1 MVPRRPR
8 LRSWLG
14 EGDSSRL
21 VPDVIL
27 LEGKSMVRSGNAPR
41 IVVSLRNLAISLYW
55 SARVTNIV
63 KATRHTARNVRR
75 ALNRCAE

>member
-1 MVPRRPR
+1 
-8 LRSWLG
+8 
-14 EGDSSRL
+14 
-21 VPDVIL
+21 
-27 LEGKSMVRSGNAPR
+27 MVRSGNAPR